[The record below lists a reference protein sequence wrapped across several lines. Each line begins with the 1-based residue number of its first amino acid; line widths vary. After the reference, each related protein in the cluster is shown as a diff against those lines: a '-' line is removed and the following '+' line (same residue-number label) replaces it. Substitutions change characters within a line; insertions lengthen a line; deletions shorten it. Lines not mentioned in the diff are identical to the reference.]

1 MKSKKTSI
9 IQPDPSNLTGRLE
22 LKIPLIGFYDSPVNI
37 PFEPIVE
44 PSRSGHNCIF
54 SFYDQWLE
62 GKTLH
67 LTNRNYGCGGAGHW
81 ICGIEG
87 RTRED
92 YLDFLVNTEGLKSS
106 FELMD
111 KWLDHTIPYKQEYEN
126 ILIGPLKPDQ
136 YPYLKTI
143 TFFVNPDQLSALA
156 IGAEYNRSPE
166 DPPGVNAPFGSGCM
180 QLAGLFKDLSRP
192 SAIIGMTDI
201 AARKFIPVN
210 LLAFTVTR
218 SMFEN
223 LCSLDEKSF
232 LFKTFWK
239 ELKLSRKKNR
249 EED

>member
-1 MKSKKTSI
+1 MPLKKNSI
-9 IQPDPSNLTGRLE
+9 IETDPSNLIAKLE
-22 LKIPLIGFYDSPVNI
+22 LDTPLIGFYDTPVTQ
-37 PFEPIVE
+37 PFEPIIE
-44 PSRSGHNCIF
+44 PGGKGHNCIF
-54 SFYDQWLE
+54 SFYDQWLK
-62 GKTLH
+62 GITLH
-67 LTNRNYGCGGAGHW
+67 LTDKNYGCGGAGHW

-87 RTRED
+87 RSREG

-111 KWLDHTIPYKQEYEN
+111 KWLDHTKPYKQKYKN

-136 YPYLKTI
+136 YTYLKTI
-143 TFFVNPDQLSALA
+143 TFFVNPDQLSALM

-180 QLAGLFKDLSRP
+180 QLAGLFRNFASP

-201 AARKFIPVN
+201 AARKYIPAN

-218 SMFEN
+218 AMFEN
-223 LCSLDEKSF
+223 LCKLDEKSF

-239 ELKLSRKKNR
+239 ELKQRRKKG
-249 EED
+249 